1 MSEHRNRTTCVDKH
15 EIVVDRHHTINIVV
29 EGGMVVEVDGL
40 PVDWQSDDTFPELW
54 DIHLADKD
62 IDNGENVG

>member
-40 PVDWQSDDTFPELW
+40 PVDWQYYICLLYTSPSPRDATLSRMPSS
-54 DIHLADKD
+54 A
-62 IDNGENVG
+62 